1 MSPSND
7 SSARPTQFGSYL
19 RRARV
24 ASGRSLRDV
33 AAELKIS
40 HVYLGEVERGVRGPL
55 RPEHWD
61 ALLRAIPR
69 LKREELERQ
78 AAASRPLE
86 VDLSDAPP
94 RYQDLAMALARRLKN
109 RDLTRAQIEGLLKV
123 LKTDDE

>member
-1 MSPSND
+1 MPSED
-7 SSARPTQFGSYL
+7 SRPTRFGSYL

-55 RPEHWD
+55 RPEHWG
-61 ALLRAIPR
+61 ALLGAIPQ
-69 LKREELERQ
+69 LTREELERQ

-86 VDLSDAPP
+86 VDVSDAPP

-109 RDLTRAQIEGLLKV
+109 RDLSKAQIARLLKV
-123 LKTDDE
+123 LEADDE

>member
-1 MSPSND
+1 MPSEDN
-7 SSARPTQFGSYL
+7 RPTRFGSYL

-61 ALLRAIPR
+61 SLLKAVPE
-69 LKREELERQ
+69 LTREELERE

-86 VDLSDAPP
+86 VDISDAPP

-109 RDLTRAQIEGLLKV
+109 RDLTKAQIARLLKV
-123 LKTDDE
+123 LEADDE

>member
-1 MSPSND
+1 MPTEDN
-7 SSARPTQFGSYL
+7 RPTRFGSYL

-33 AAELKIS
+33 AADLKIS

-61 ALLRAIPR
+61 ALLKAVPQ
-69 LKREELERQ
+69 LTREELERQ

-86 VDLSDAPP
+86 VDVSNAPP
-94 RYQDLAMALARRLKN
+94 RYQDLAMAMARRLKN
-109 RDLTRAQIEGLLKV
+109 RDLTKGQIARLLKV
-123 LKTDDE
+123 LEADDE